1 MLIREIKRR
10 AHRFLGP
17 SVAICLVAYFGY
29 HLLEGRRGLL
39 AWQHLDIQLARV
51 QERMSDLQK
60 QESVLSNR
68 IRLLKSESIC
78 TDMLVERAKEVLG
91 YVHNDEVVV
100 MIPEN

>member
-10 AHRFLGP
+10 AHRFMGP

-39 AWQHLDIQLARV
+39 AWQHLDSQLARV
-51 QERMSDLQK
+51 QGRMSDLQK
-60 QESVLSNR
+60 EEDILSNR

-78 TDMLVERAKEVLG
+78 TDMLTERAKEVLG
-91 YVHNDEVVV
+91 YVPNHEVVV
-100 MIPEN
+100 MIPRD